1 MHYVANWSSS
11 DPWYFEGVN
20 GTFLKL
26 AERRR
31 PENGKTGSSQLA
43 KDGHFAE
50 VNWIVVDSQ

>member
-1 MHYVANWSSS
+1 MLRTGLARIP
-11 DPWYFEGVN
+11 DFEGVN

-26 AERRR
+26 AERR

>member
-1 MHYVANWSSS
+1 MLRTGLARIP
-11 DPWYFEGVN
+11 DFEGVN

-50 VNWIVVDSQ
+50 VN